1 MRTTQNKRL
10 IIIDL
15 EEKSI
20 IGDVFQVI
28 ENNEKEESII
38 KSSWNSGFSIGC
50 KDKKSVLKEI
60 NDIIES
66 EIKD

>member
-15 EEKSI
+15 EEKDI
-20 IGDVFQVI
+20 IGGNFEII
-28 ENNEKEESII
+28 ENNKKEESII
-38 KSSWNSGFSIGC
+38 KSSWNEGFSIGC
-50 KDKKSVLKEI
+50 IDREDLLKEI

-66 EIKD
+66 EVK